1 MASLHAKRLPR
12 LSKMVQKARIRLS
25 SVDIAKL
32 NDVCKQV
39 KAIVSRTGVHMSG
52 PIPLPTKIMKIQT
65 RKSPCGEGTP
75 TWDRWQL
82 RIHKR
87 LIDLEADERTM
98 RQIMRIR
105 VPEEVFIEITIK

>member
-1 MASLHAKRLPR
+1 
-12 LSKMVQKARIRLS
+12 MVQKARIRLS
-25 SVDIAKL
+25 SIDITKL
-32 NDVCKQV
+32 NDVCNQV

-52 PIPLPTKIMKIQT
+52 PIPLPTKIMKVQT
-65 RKSPCGEGTP
+65 RKSPCGEGTA

>member
-1 MASLHAKRLPR
+1 MA
-12 LSKMVQKARIRLS
+12 QKARIRLS
-25 SVDIAKL
+25 STDTTKL
-32 NDVCKQV
+32 NEVCNQV
-39 KAIVSRTGVHMSG
+39 RTIVSRTGVHMSG
-52 PIPLPTKIMKIQT
+52 PIPLPTKTLKVHT

-75 TWDRWQL
+75 TWDHWQM

-105 VPEEVFIEITIK
+105 VPDEVFIEITLK